1 MQYAQKYLINET
13 YGQNIEIELIN
24 DLNSLLLNFNYE
36 FTHGYYSNYENK
48 K

>member
-36 FTHGYYSNYENK
+36 
-48 K
+48 